1 MSNELPS
8 VISNQPRLPATV
20 IFGDGADKRS
30 IRIIRLPDG
39 TIEVWGTDADGVEQS
54 IGIQLD
60 APMETYI
67 VEVSVPCVY
76 SVGIR
81 ARSRDAVKA
90 WLRNESE
97 VVEDVLRRVD
107 GDGYSI
113 CFEDF
118 QLHSI
123 VEEGGIWVDHTIK

>member
-54 IGIQLD
+54 LGIQLD

>member
-123 VEEGGIWVDHTIK
+123 VEESCITVDHTIK